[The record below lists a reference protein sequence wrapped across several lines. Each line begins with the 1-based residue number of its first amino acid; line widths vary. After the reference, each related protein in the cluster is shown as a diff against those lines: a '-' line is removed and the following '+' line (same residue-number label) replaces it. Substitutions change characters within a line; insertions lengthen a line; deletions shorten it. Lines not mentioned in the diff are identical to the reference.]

1 MLPAWWFQ
9 MTVVKLNEP
18 QNKTPKH
25 EFGKGT
31 GEDGEEVG
39 ENGGCG
45 KEGNW
50 NTLYTS
56 IK

>member
-9 MTVVKLNEP
+9 MTMVKLNEP

-31 GEDGEEVG
+31 GEDGEEGLVRMGGVG
-39 ENGGCG
+39 KRVTG
-45 KEGNW
+45 
-50 NTLYTS
+50 THYTQV
-56 IK
+56 

>member
-18 QNKTPKH
+18 QNKTPKN

-31 GEDGEEVG
+31 GEDGEEGLVRMGGGVG
-39 ENGGCG
+39 KRVTG
-45 KEGNW
+45 
-50 NTLYTS
+50 THYTQV
-56 IK
+56 